1 MSPRFASP
9 QAKRLADEFGLNS
22 DQITGSGRNG
32 AITLDDVRR
41 EAPPGPPADLE
52 AAGRELWRSITAT
65 YELRADELRLLT
77 EACRTVDELER
88 LRAALAD
95 AEPVVAGSKG
105 QVRPHPLIA
114 EIRAHR
120 LALRGLLASIGI
132 EDADAE
138 AGDGE
143 AQRSAAGRALARQR
157 WGGRR
162 R

>member
-1 MSPRFASP
+1 MSARFASP
-9 QAKRLADEFGLNS
+9 QAKRLADELGL
-22 DQITGSGRNG
+22 DVELIEGTGRGG
-32 AITLDDVRR
+32 AVTLADVRR
-41 EAPPGPPADLE
+41 VAPPKAPADLE
-52 AAGRELWRSITAT
+52 ATGRELWRAIVAE

-77 EACRTVDELER
+77 EACRTTDELER
-88 LRAALAD
+88 LRHALAASD
-95 AEPVVAGSKG
+95 PVVEGSKG

-138 AGDGE
+138 GGDEG

-157 WGGRR
+157 WGRR
-162 R
+162 G

>member
-1 MSPRFASP
+1 VVAKFASP
-9 QAKRLADEFGLNS
+9 QAKRLADQLGL
-22 DQITGSGRNG
+22 DPALIHGTGKGG
-32 AITLDDVRR
+32 AITADDVRSV
-41 EAPPGPPADLE
+41 APPEPPADLE

-77 EACRTVDELER
+77 EACRTTDELER
-88 LRAALAD
+88 LRVALAE

-132 EDADAE
+132 EDADAQD
-138 AGDGE
+138 GDAA
-143 AQRSAAGRALARQR
+143 AQRSQAGRALARQR